1 MHEQRR
7 AQTFA
12 YGVAVLA
19 IGLSVLLRLALFGLV
34 ADRSPF
40 ITFFFAVILS
50 AYIGGVRPG
59 LLATLLS
66 AVAADYFL
74 IAPRYSLW
82 IYDTAQANALG
93 LFVLIGVAFSVLGE
107 SRLRSERRVAA
118 GERRYSVTLAS
129 IGDAV
134 IATDTQARV
143 TFLNPAAEA

>member
-7 AQTFA
+7 TQFFA

-40 ITFFFAVILS
+40 ITFFFAIILS
-50 AYIGGVRPG
+50 AYIGGIRPG

-74 IAPRYSLW
+74 IGPPGQLAPASPDDL
-82 IYDTAQANALG
+82 IPLAVFMFASSAVALLTTTTPAQ
-93 LFVLIGVAFSVLGE
+93 
-107 SRLRSERRVAA
+107 RAA
-118 GERRYSVTLAS
+118 PVT
-129 IGDAV
+129 
-134 IATDTQARV
+134 
-143 TFLNPAAEA
+143 